1 MVQAWRRVGAVGALL
16 SLSLLLG
23 CGAPGG
29 QFPTSLPTT
38 PPSSPSSS
46 TLTPAT
52 PVPTPVPTP
61 VSLPSFQAGINLLF
75 YENTDYASQLPPL
88 MAELHKDQ
96 INSVALT
103 FPFYQAGLT
112 STTMVAGSGTPPENQ
127 LTTIISSLEEN
138 GFSVML
144 RPLLDETD
152 LAPRWRGMLQ
162 PSSVAAWFASY
173 AAFLAP
179 YATLAANLKVQV
191 FDIGTELY
199 SLEPYTQDWTTLI
212 SKIKSLYTGAI
223 TYSING
229 NSEVPGTPYTGFW
242 KALNFIS
249 VDAYWD
255 LDVSNDSSTSVM
267 ANSLEWFLN
276 QINQAAAGVPVVISE
291 VGIVPQVGQ
300 QNQPWAGESPG
311 PTSPI
316 FQETYYNAVCSAV
329 GATGVTGIYWWE
341 TNFGTA
347 SEFDPL
353 GQPAEEAVQGCFTG
367 R

>member
-1 MVQAWRRVGAVGALL
+1 MGALL

-152 LAPRWRGMLQ
+152 WLRDGGGCSNLVRWLRGLPVMPPFSLLMPRWPPTLRYKFLILELNYTASNRIPRIGPHLSAKSNLYIRGQ
-162 PSSVAAWFASY
+162 SPIPST
-173 AAFLAP
+173 
-179 YATLAANLKVQV
+179 ATLKFL
-191 FDIGTELY
+191 G
-199 SLEPYTQDWTTLI
+199 PLI
-212 SKIKSLYTGAI
+212 RVSGRRLIL
-223 TYSING
+223 
-229 NSEVPGTPYTGFW
+229 
-242 KALNFIS
+242 S
-249 VDAYWD
+249 VWM
-255 LDVSNDSSTSVM
+255 L
-267 ANSLEWFLN
+267 
-276 QINQAAAGVPVVISE
+276 
-291 VGIVPQVGQ
+291 
-300 QNQPWAGESPG
+300 
-311 PTSPI
+311 
-316 FQETYYNAVCSAV
+316 
-329 GATGVTGIYWWE
+329 TGISMSAM
-341 TNFGTA
+341 TLL
-347 SEFDPL
+347 P
-353 GQPAEEAVQGCFTG
+353 Q
-367 R
+367 